1 MAITI
6 SGENNNDKILAS
18 DGVIDEISGINIV
31 GLLTAGHLKVG
42 SNIQLGNAGIVTAT
56 TFVGNLTGNV
66 NSTSPLLLQTGG
78 SERFRITGDNALGI
92 AGANYGSSGQ
102 VLTSGGSGSA
112 VTWATLAV
120 TGFTNGSD
128 NRVVTATSGSG
139 LNGEANLTFN
149 GSTLAATGA
158 ITATGTI
165 ETTGSELKITGA
177 EPRLTFTD
185 TDNNPD
191 FQIWANAQRFSIYD
205 STNSATRLRINSG
218 GEVLIGTETG
228 TGNNLTVQDA
238 GTSTTAGGNIVA
250 RFQSNGSG
258 RDASIQLSDNV
269 AHSAL
274 ISMVSSNF
282 AINLSGNERLRIKSD
297 GVLLLPTTGKLS
309 VGVTNPSGRF
319 SVGPANGSRVIEIEE
334 YGVIRGY
341 NRNSSAWAQIDF
353 EASSYSFDCGG
364 TEKFHIDSSGRVLIN
379 KNTNRQNYFNGG
391 YTGQLQVE
399 GTNDSTRL
407 TQFIHNSSGSDGHIL
422 VIGKSRGTSVGSYT
436 AVQDN
441 DYLGT
446 ISFQGADGDEMVD
459 GARVESR
466 VNGTPGNDDMHADL
480 IFRTNHGIA
489 TPRERL
495 RITAKGKLLE
505 RQDSYSETYQANNWG
520 NAFYVRGGWM
530 RFNSNFSNPTKDLVI
545 LADGGNANNN
555 MFIKVTVTQ
564 LDYPGTDQGLGSIH
578 IGYASAKRAG
588 DSSGKW
594 YVQNGNMALES
605 GSNFHGNYSNVGT
618 LNWQNGNTSDTNTL
632 RYISNRATNYDTYDV
647 QVEVWENGNCS
658 YYLHSDF
665 VT

>member
-1 MAITI
+1 MNFQIWNQGPGATGY
-6 SGENNNDKILAS
+6 S
-18 DGVIDEISGINIV
+18 
-31 GLLTAGHLKVG
+31 G
-42 SNIQLGNAGIVTAT
+42 SN
-56 TFVGNLTGNV
+56 
-66 NSTSPLLLQTGG
+66 S
-78 SERFRITGDNALGI
+78 
-92 AGANYGSSGQ
+92 
-102 VLTSGGSGSA
+102 
-112 VTWATLAV
+112 
-120 TGFTNGSD
+120 
-128 NRVVTATSGSG
+128 VVFWQA
-139 LNGEANLTFN
+139 
-149 GSTLAATGA
+149 AATGPYA
-158 ITATGTI
+158 
-165 ETTGSELKITGA
+165 
-177 EPRLTFTD
+177 F
-185 TDNNPD
+185 
-191 FQIWANAQRFSIYD
+191 FH
-205 STNSATRLRINSG
+205 
-218 GEVLIGTETG
+218 
-228 TGNNLTVQDA
+228 GN
-238 GTSTTAGGNIVA
+238 
-250 RFQSNGSG
+250 
-258 RDASIQLSDNV
+258 
-269 AHSAL
+269 
-274 ISMVSSNF
+274 
-282 AINLSGNERLRIKSD
+282 NERLRID
-297 GVLLLPTTGKLS
+297 T
-309 VGVTNPSGRF
+309 SGRL
-319 SVGPANGSRVIEIEE
+319 
-334 YGVIRGY
+334 
-341 NRNSSAWAQIDF
+341 
-353 EASSYSFDCGG
+353 
-364 TEKFHIDSSGRVLIN
+364 LIN
-379 KNTNRQNYFNGG
+379 KTTNRQNYFNGG

-422 VIGKSRGTSVGSYT
+422 VIGKSRGTAVGSYT

-564 LDYPGTDQGLGSIH
+564 LDYPGNDQGLGSIH